1 MPAPVRWILRVGGIP
16 GDKERGIS
24 ELQLTAGHGQLLVPF
39 ARILLAIACVREK
52 DISRPRELLL
62 ISLQRDFPENGLFG
76 RELARLDKPTNR

>member
-1 MPAPVRWILRVGGIP
+1 MGGIP

-62 ISLQRDFPENGLFG
+62 I
-76 RELARLDKPTNR
+76 